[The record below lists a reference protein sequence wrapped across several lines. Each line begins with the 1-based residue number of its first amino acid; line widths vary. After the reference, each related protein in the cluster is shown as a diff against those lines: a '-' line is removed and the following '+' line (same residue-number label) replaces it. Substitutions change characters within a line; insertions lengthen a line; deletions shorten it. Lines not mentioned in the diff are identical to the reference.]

1 MKFKNF
7 LNQITEQD
15 GTLNADY
22 TTRLQDTIFNN
33 YLGWLP
39 AQPLTQAELTNLG
52 AELKGTVPFVK
63 KVSDNSE
70 DPKELDIVIENQEF
84 NLDYIT
90 KYVKINSTT
99 NVFGADSVDVLLNT
113 LLGKQYIKEI
123 YKILE
128 RKIQL
133 ANRGIAV
140 DESNKALFDAVAK
153 NLTGDCVLIVNTAN
167 FNEIFEYIPQF
178 KELGITLV
186 FAELETYK
194 YIVLDRN
201 QIKLLYGQDLKIGTA
216 EDMEDFLKNT
226 LTLGIN
232 ALSDIAFNP
241 MSITAISK

>member
-1 MKFKNF
+1 M
-7 LNQITEQD
+7 
-15 GTLNADY
+15 
-22 TTRLQDTIFNN
+22 
-33 YLGWLP
+33 YL
-39 AQPLTQAELTNLG
+39 
-52 AELKGTVPFVK
+52 VR
-63 KVSDNSE
+63 
-70 DPKELDIVIENQEF
+70 I
-84 NLDYIT
+84 
-90 KYVKINSTT
+90 
-99 NVFGADSVDVLLNT
+99 VLLNT
-113 LLGKQYIKEI
+113 ILGKQYIKEI

>member
-1 MKFKNF
+1 MKFKKF

-15 GTLNADY
+15 KTLNADY
-22 TTRLQDTIFNN
+22 TTRLQDTVFNN

-39 AQPLTQAELTNLG
+39 TQPITQAELTNLG
-52 AELKGTVPFVK
+52 SELKGTVPFVK
-63 KVSDNSE
+63 KVSANSR
-70 DPKELDIVIENQEF
+70 DPKELDVVIENQEF
-84 NLDYIT
+84 KLGYIT

-99 NVFGADSVDVLLNT
+99 DVFGSDSVDVLLNT
-113 LLGKQYIKEI
+113 TLGKQYVKEI

-128 RKIQL
+128 RKIQS
-133 ANRGIAV
+133 ANRGVA
-140 DESNKALFDAVAK
+140 DESDKALFDAVAK

-178 KELGITLV
+178 KELNITLV

-201 QIKLLYGQDLKIGTA
+201 QIKLLYGEDPRIGIA

-226 LTLGIN
+226 LTLGLN

-241 MSITAISK
+241 MSISAIAQ

>member
-63 KVSDNSE
+63 KVSDNS

-113 LLGKQYIKEI
+113 ILGKQYIKEI